1 MTNVFF
7 VGNETRSK
15 AMERASE
22 IQYKEPITIV
32 YPGMV
37 ARVYIPILE
46 ADERE
51 KRMKAIR
58 KATMEIFTKG
68 MKK

>member
-1 MTNVFF
+1 
-7 VGNETRSK
+7 
-15 AMERASE
+15 MERASE